1 MADLAI
7 VIVSFN
13 DAQWLE
19 ACLSSVFSH
28 AGTATLEVVV
38 VDNESND
45 GTAELVASR
54 FPEVLVVSNCNGG
67 FGHGNNRGIEGTSA
81 RYVLFLNPDTEVIEG
96 TFGTL
101 VDMLD
106 KRPEVGLA
114 GARQL
119 MPDGELIRT
128 IRRFPNASRAFG
140 EALASERW
148 PVRPSWAGE
157 RLLDAEL
164 YTREVECDWTSGS
177 FMLARREALA
187 GAGSFDERFFLY
199 AEEPDLCLRIKQ
211 AGWSVRHLPDMT
223 ITHHA
228 LKGGMQ
234 PRMVAQE
241 ALARRQYAQK
251 YFTKPH
257 KSLYLGAIGIR
268 HLIRA
273 AVAGNGPKATV
284 HRKAARWAI
293 AILLG
298 RAEPPFRKP
307 PPTALRPMESSPA
320 IQPMEASPASNHR
333 RVASA

>member
-13 DAQWLE
+13 DAQWLQ

-38 VDNESND
+38 VDNESSD
-45 GTAELVASR
+45 GTRELVEAR
-54 FPEVLVVSNCNGG
+54 FPEVQVVGNCNGG
-67 FGHGNNRGIEGTSA
+67 FGHGNNRGIERTAA
-81 RYVLFLNPDTEVIEG
+81 RYVLFLNPDTEVMEG
-96 TFGTL
+96 TFGAL

-106 KRPEVGLA
+106 ERAEIGLA

-119 MPDGELIRT
+119 MPDGELILT
-128 IRRFPNASRAFG
+128 MRRFPSISRALG
-140 EALASERW
+140 EALVSERW
-148 PVRPSWAGE
+148 PIHPSWAGE
-157 RLLDAEL
+157 RVLDVEAYSREL
-164 YTREVECDWTSGS
+164 ECDWTSGS
-177 FMLARREALA
+177 FMLARREALVAA
-187 GAGSFDERFFLY
+187 GCFDERFFLY

-234 PRMVAQE
+234 PRMIAQE

-251 YFTKPH
+251 YLAKPYRA
-257 KSLYLGAIGIR
+257 LYLGAIGIR

-273 AVAGNGPKATV
+273 ASAGLGAEAAV
-284 HRKAARWAI
+284 HRHAARWAI
-293 AILLG
+293 ATLLG
-298 RAEPPFRKP
+298 RGEPPFGEP
-307 PPTALRPMESSPA
+307 PPTALGSA
-320 IQPMEASPASNHR
+320 QASTASDR
-333 RVASA
+333 RSVASA

>member
-19 ACLSSVFSH
+19 PCLSTVLSH

-38 VDNESND
+38 VDNDSRD
-45 GTAELVASR
+45 GTRELVESR
-54 FPEVLVVSNCNGG
+54 FPEVLVVSNRNGG
-67 FGHGNNRGIEGTSA
+67 FGHGNNRGIERTTA
-81 RYVLFLNPDTEVIEG
+81 PYVLFLNPDTEVIQ
-96 TFGTL
+96 GTL
-101 VDMLD
+101 GALVDRLD
-106 KRPEVGLA
+106 ECPEVGLA
-114 GARQL
+114 GTRQL
-119 MPDGELIRT
+119 MPDGELIPT
-128 IRRFPNASRAFG
+128 IRRFPSASRAFG

-177 FMLARREALA
+177 FMLARREALTSA
-187 GAGSFDERFFLY
+187 GWFDERFFLY

-211 AGWSVRHLPDMT
+211 AGWRVRHLPDMT

-228 LKGGMQ
+228 LKGGIR

-251 YFTKPH
+251 HFTKPH
-257 KSLYLGAIGIR
+257 QALYLGAIGIR

-273 AVAGNGPKATV
+273 A
-284 HRKAARWAI
+284 AARRGAEAAIHRRAARRAI
-293 AILLG
+293 ATLLG
-298 RAEPPFRKP
+298 RAEPPFGEA
-307 PPTALRPMESSPA
+307 PPTAAQAMG
-320 IQPMEASPASNHR
+320 ASPESDHQ
-333 RVASA
+333 RVASG